1 MHIYVLFTAQQ
12 THEATINGPSQ
23 STCQQPTF
31 TLGAKQFSLL
41 SYFPAAAAINCVS
54 TISLLA
60 SLLPKLK
67 LHNFFYML
75 TTTALLKPHINQNSL
90 GPYISQVI
98 FDHIIII
105 APSFHTYY

>member
-1 MHIYVLFTAQQ
+1 MHIYVLFTTQQ

-60 SLLPKLK
+60 SLSPKL
-67 LHNFFYML
+67 NCISFFLYAHHHRS
-75 TTTALLKPHINQNSL
+75 TKTPHISIKTL
-90 GPYISQVI
+90 LVHT
-98 FDHIIII
+98 HIK
-105 APSFHTYY
+105 

>member
-1 MHIYVLFTAQQ
+1 MHIYVLFTTQQ

-60 SLLPKLK
+60 SLSPKL
-67 LHNFFYML
+67 NCISFFYML
-75 TTTALLKPHINQNSL
+75 TTTALLKPHTYQSKLSWSIH
-90 GPYISQVI
+90 ISSN
-98 FDHIIII
+98 F
-105 APSFHTYY
+105 